1 MISCSPKRWVG
12 LPKHFLLHAVFNIK
26 INVGLSEDQE
36 KWLESVIYGNLSSN
50 QQWPPLTV
58 NQSGYLALNVQQY
71 TAITETG
78 NYPWSQAGER
88 EIVDGERE
96 RERERERE

>member
-1 MISCSPKRWVG
+1 MAAKTFSIAWC
-12 LPKHFLLHAVFNIK
+12 LTL
-26 INVGLSEDQE
+26 NVGLSEDQE
-36 KWLESVIYGNLSSN
+36 KWLESVAYGNLSSY

-71 TAITETG
+71 MAITETA
-78 NYPWSQAGER
+78 NYPWSQA
-88 EIVDGERE
+88 GERE